1 MKMSEEQLT
10 NAIKKLTN
18 VIKPNGV
25 LGVTFRLKPLG
36 IRDDE
41 YYMNITYIVP
51 DDSEYLRSHNKF
63 TAMRNSNDKGLIRIR
78 WNNEIKT
85 AIKNYFNTDVIIN
98 SSGISSESYYN
109 RQKEI

>member
-1 MKMSEEQLT
+1 MSEEQLT

-25 LGVTFRLKPLG
+25 LGITFRLEPLG
-36 IRDDE
+36 IRNDE

-51 DDSEYLRSHNKF
+51 DDSPLLKMGKSPRSF
-63 TAMRNSNDKGLIRIR
+63 NDIRMG

-109 RQKEI
+109 RQNEN

>member
-25 LGVTFRLKPLG
+25 LGITFRLEPLG
-36 IRDDE
+36 IRNDE

-51 DDSEYLRSHNKF
+51 DDSEYLRSHN
-63 TAMRNSNDKGLIRIR
+63 MRNSDDIRIR
-78 WNNEIKT
+78 WNYEIKT

-98 SSGISSESYYN
+98 SSNISSESYYN
-109 RQKEI
+109 RQNEN